1 MGPMRNSTISVTV
14 RSRFAGRKFLTL
26 EIRLSRVK
34 GTRNW
39 GWWVLTGVTGL
50 D

>member
-1 MGPMRNSTISVTV
+1 VEPMKNSTIFVIV
-14 RSRFAGRKFLTL
+14 RSQFAGRKFLTL

-39 GWWVLTGVTGL
+39 GWRVLTGVTGL